1 MSDLQRRTVGAFI
14 FLVPLAAA
22 AVIFRIPIARAWSS
36 RAFSEEVLHGYE
48 QLYTGEKAGPGDS
61 DNLPLRTGKVIILR
75 PSTHFVAVT
84 GGMTCVLFWTQI
96 TPEER
101 GKITAK
107 EDPPRIHDAWFEID
121 ESLRP
126 STPDEVDTG
135 DFLRDGSAE
144 RRDLRPR
151 QVPGSRALLRCAS
164 RRLRAQMLRSPLR
177 QIPRRFRHRGR
188 AAAREDHRARL
199 PHGAAGPRPR
209 GGRADAARVPVI
221 PSTGPTAGSSAVSP
235 TGCSA
240 CRSVGSQASSL
251 TALQSC
257 ARGAHLRLWSAVRRC
272 GEPLSIT
279 LASSALG
286 RGGSHRCC
294 VRARAG

>member
-48 QLYTGEKAGPGDS
+48 QLYTGEKAGPEDS

-126 STPDEVDTG
+126 STPDEVDTVI
-135 DFLRDGSAE
+135 FCETAALKDGIYVPVKYPEAGPYFDAHRVDCVLKCYDRRSGRYLGAFVIAGEPPPEKTTVLGSHMGRPARVHEVVE
-144 RRDLRPR
+144 RMQLESQSSPR
-151 QVPGSRALLRCAS
+151 QAPRQAPPP
-164 RRLRAQMLRSPLR
+164 SPR
-177 QIPRRFRHRGR
+177 P
-188 AAAREDHRARL
+188 AAR
-199 PHGAAGPRPR
+199 P
-209 GGRADAARVPVI
+209 AAR
-221 PSTGPTAGSSAVSP
+221 SAP
-235 TGCSA
+235 KP
-240 CRSVGSQASSL
+240 
-251 TALQSC
+251 
-257 ARGAHLRLWSAVRRC
+257 AH
-272 GEPLSIT
+272 
-279 LASSALG
+279 
-286 RGGSHRCC
+286 
-294 VRARAG
+294 